1 MFSDLIFAKP
11 AQNIGDQD
19 VHLWLLDTR
28 QYEEN
33 HQLALFRSILS
44 ESEHRRMLQFRK
56 PEAQQRFLIARG
68 ALRLL
73 LAALHP
79 SLSPADLAFVF
90 NDFGKP
96 ALHPNP
102 LNIHFNVSHSGN
114 MILIAIARG
123 RECGTDIE
131 KLDASR
137 NIRELAA
144 FYFHPHEHA
153 LLLHAPDEAAQ
164 LKHFYALWTLK
175 EAFIKAEGKG
185 MAIAGDSFYFS
196 DIDSAHPQV
205 TITENSQASVQPWRF
220 SQQFFGDDFS
230 MALAV
235 AENDELELSVMCKCL
250 IV

>member
-1 MFSDLIFAKP
+1 MCIRD
-11 AQNIGDQD
+11 
-19 VHLWLLDTR
+19 R
-28 QYEEN
+28 
-33 HQLALFRSILS
+33 
-44 ESEHRRMLQFRK
+44 
-56 PEAQQRFLIARG
+56 RFLIARG

-79 SLSPADLAFVF
+79 GLPPADIAFIF

-96 ALHPNP
+96 ALRTNP

-114 MILIAIARG
+114 MIVIAIARG
-123 RECGTDIE
+123 RECGIDIE

-137 NIRELAA
+137 NVGELAA

-153 LLLHAPDEAAQ
+153 LLLHAPNETAQ

-196 DIDSAHPQV
+196 DIDAAHPQV
-205 TITENSQASVQPWRF
+205 TITVNSQASGQPWRF
-220 SQQFFGDDFS
+220 SQQCFGDDFS

-235 AENDELELSVMCKCL
+235 AENDEPELSVMCNRL

>member
-11 AQNIGDQD
+11 AQNIGVQD

-33 HQLALFRSILS
+33 HQLELFRSMLS
-44 ESEHRRMLQFRK
+44 DSEHQRMLQFRK
-56 PEAQQRFLIARG
+56 PESQRRFLIARG

-79 SLSPADLAFVF
+79 GLSSADLAFVF

-96 ALHPNP
+96 ALRPNP

-114 MILIAIARG
+114 MIVIAIAR
-123 RECGTDIE
+123 RECGIDIE
-131 KLDASR
+131 KLDASH
-137 NIRELAA
+137 NVGELAA

-196 DIDSAHPQV
+196 DIDSAQPQV
-205 TITENSQASVQPWRF
+205 TITANSQASGRRWHF
-220 SQQFFGDDFS
+220 CQQLFGDDFS

-235 AENDELELSVMCKCL
+235 AKNDEPELSVMCKRL